1 MHATIHEHRMWYEM
15 QGEGGAPVVL
25 VMGFGMSGRA
35 WAPQVRALQRQHRVV
50 IFDNR
55 GIGESESSR
64 VPYGF
69 AQLADDAVA
78 LLDHLDIPS
87 AHVVGVSMGGMVS
100 QHIALRHPG
109 RVRSLSLIAT
119 HPGGNPL
126 RFLPTLRGLRHFVKA
141 NTSEGS
147 IRFSAL
153 RQLLYPPEFLARSR
167 PEEDFDAESME
178 RFAVPAD
185 PYTRM
190 QQLRSILR
198 HDVTRQLP
206 TLRVPTLVVR
216 PGRDILVRPAHSDRI
231 AALIPG
237 ARVLRCDD
245 AGHGVTSQCAEE
257 VNRALLAHFADADE
271 AAVSAAA

>member
-1 MHATIHEHRMWYEM
+1 MYATLHEHRMWYEV
-15 QGEGGAPVVL
+15 QGSAGTPVVL

-35 WAPQVRALQRQHRVV
+35 WTPQVRALQAHHRVV

-69 AQLADDAVA
+69 AELADDAMA
-78 LLDHLDIPS
+78 LLDHVGFDS

-100 QHIALRHPG
+100 QHVALRHPA

-119 HPGGNPL
+119 HPGGHPL
-126 RFLPTLRGLRHFVKA
+126 RFAPTLRGLRAFLKA
-141 NTSEGS
+141 NTSEGPA
-147 IRFSAL
+147 RFDAL
-153 RQLLYPPEFLARSR
+153 RQLLYPPEFLSRFR
-167 PEEDFDAESME
+167 PEDVFDAASME

-185 PYTRM
+185 PNTRL
-190 QQLRSILR
+190 QQLRAVLS
-198 HDVTRQLP
+198 HDLTRRLP
-206 TLRVPTLVVR
+206 ELRVPTLVVR
-216 PGRDILVRPAHSDRI
+216 PGKDILVKPAHSDRI

-257 VNRALLAHFADADE
+257 VNQALLAHFADAD
-271 AAVSAAA
+271 AALGAQAA